1 MVDNFS
7 EKADFIWSIADLLRG
22 DYKQSEY
29 QKVILPLTV
38 LRRLDCV
45 TKPNKENVLQRY
57 EQLQEK
63 GIENVAPSL
72 KKASGGK
79 VYNTSEYTFESL
91 CSDPDQIASNLQ
103 YYINSYDE
111 ETREIFDKFDFDH
124 QIQRLDEADILY
136 QVIEEFKD
144 IDLHPDEVPNEEM
157 GYIYEELIRK
167 FNELSNET
175 AGEHFTPREVIEL
188 MVNLIFDEDDEV
200 LTEEGAIRTVY
211 DPACGTGGML
221 SVAEDHVRS
230 FNEDANLKVFG
241 QELNPE
247 SYAVCNSD
255 MLIKGQEPQNI
266 AYGNSFTDDG
276 FQDRKFDYMLSNPP
290 FGVSWKKVK
299 DQIEREHEEQGFAGR
314 FGAGTPRI
322 NDGAFL
328 FLQHMLSKMKPENEG
343 GSRLAIVFN
352 GSPLFNGGPNS
363 GESAIRKWIIENDW
377 LEAII
382 GLPNQ
387 LFYNT
392 EIHTY
397 VWVLTNNKSQ
407 RRENKVQLINATDMY
422 EQMDKGLGEKRHK
435 ITQDQIEEITNIF
448 GNVSSNGRSIILSN
462 DSFGYRRLV
471 IDRPLRMSFKATKDR
486 IESLHD
492 ERAFTNRDEETQNS
506 VKKSLKSIDSEKTWF
521 DREEFLD
528 EVELAFN
535 MHGVNVRN
543 SVYNAIER
551 ALGERNSKAEI
562 CRDSKGEPEHDID
575 LREYERIPLGQD
587 PDEFFKQEVE
597 PHMPEA
603 WINKSNKY
611 IDEKDGKLGIVGY
624 EINFNRYFYEYESPR
639 ELSDIDSELNELE
652 NKITELVSEAS
663 NEN

>member
-57 EQLQEK
+57 EQLQES

-79 VYNTSEYTFESL
+79 VYNTSEFTFESL

-136 QVIEEFKD
+136 QIMEEFKE

-188 MVNLIFDEDDEV
+188 MVNLIFDKDDEV
-200 LTEEGAIRTVY
+200 LTEKGAARTVY

-221 SVAEDHVRS
+221 TVAEDHVRS
-230 FNEDANLKVFG
+230 FNEDARLHVFG

-255 MLIKGQEPQNI
+255 MLIKDKEPQNI
-266 AYGNSFTDDG
+266 AYGNSFTNDG
-276 FQDRKFDYMLSNPP
+276 FSDRTFDYMLSNPP

-299 DQIEREHEEQGFAGR
+299 DQIEREHEEKGFAGR
-314 FGAGTPRI
+314 FGAGTPRVS
-322 NDGAFL
+322 DGAFL
-328 FLQHMLSKMKPENEG
+328 FLQHMISKMKSKNEG
-343 GSRLAIVFN
+343 GSRIAIVFN
-352 GSPLFNGGPNS
+352 GSPLFTGGPNS
-363 GESAIRKWIIENDW
+363 GESAIRRWIIENDW
-377 LEAII
+377 LEAIV
-382 GLPNQ
+382 GLPEN

-392 EIHTY
+392 GIHTY
-397 VWVLTNNKSQ
+397 IWVLSNDKPEH
-407 RRENKVQLINATDMY
+407 RKGKIQLIDAREMY
-422 EQMDKGLGEKRHK
+422 EEMDESLGEKRHK
-435 ITQDQIEEITNIF
+435 LTEGHINEITEIF
-448 GNVSSNGRSIILSN
+448 GDLEANGRSKVLDN
-462 DSFGYRRLV
+462 EEFGYRRIV
-471 IDRPLRMSFKATKDR
+471 IDRPLRMSFQATEER
-486 IESLHD
+486 IESLHN
-492 ERAFTNRDEETQNS
+492 ERAFTNRDDEIQEA
-506 VKKSLKSIDSEKTWF
+506 VKEALKTLNSEKQWM
-521 DREEFLD
+521 DRDEFID
-528 EVELAFN
+528 EIELAFN
-535 MHGVNVRN
+535 MHGVDVRK

-551 ALGERNSKAEI
+551 ALGEPNRDAEI
-562 CRDSKGEPEHDID
+562 VRNSKGEPEHDTN
-575 LREYERIPLGQD
+575 LRERERVPLGEE
-587 PDEFFKQEVE
+587 PREYFNQEVQ
-597 PHMPEA
+597 PHVENA
-603 WINKSNKY
+603 WINESSKY
-611 IDEKDGKLGIVGY
+611 YDDQDGDLGVVGY
-624 EINFNRYFYEYESPR
+624 EINFDRYFYEYDGSR
-639 ELSDIDSELNELE
+639 SLDVINQDIHET
-652 NKITELVSEAS
+652 NKKISKLLDEVSE
-663 NEN
+663 